1 MKFLYAFIAV
11 FLLWSGDVRADED
24 VDDAVG
30 NSGEMAIFQRELERL
45 MPQNTSVPEKFTE
58 QTVMPPAGD
67 PLPFVAEEDLNF
79 PDDELETTTET
90 ANENVPDDQLSSG
103 EGGAL
108 PSFPARSPV
117 FIPGNGVPAPADN
130 NKDNGAGNAK
140 ALNGNETLS
149 ETLQNQEKEKLP
161 IPIPNVKG
169 TWVDKLTSSV
179 SSSLRKENDGEDED
193 AEDSAASE
201 NIGKET
207 LSGMVTKSKASSK
220 RSNASVFDISG
231 IMLRMN
237 QTQVEKAMLS
247 RGFKKISQKL
257 EIPNFIKW
265 RNEEKCR
272 GNGVVGFERL
282 SNCVVEISK
291 KANHQYVENVK
302 YTNFKT
308 KEEISVNFTSNFTNN
323 KVYRVMYKSI
333 TPRVTGSGQRAQYL
347 RNIKVYDFWRRINRK
362 YGAPD
367 NKDEVTWGLG
377 GNSPY
382 LKASTGFL
390 VLEDPM
396 LRELDFTRMSR
407 EDQRFLH
414 TDLYN
419 F

>member
-11 FLLWSGDVRADED
+11 CLLWGGNVRADED
-24 VDDAVG
+24 AGAAAD
-30 NSGEMAIFQRELERL
+30 NSEMAKFQRELDRL
-45 MPQNTSVPEKFTE
+45 MAQTQNRTPVPE
-58 QTVMPPAGD
+58 QTAMPPAGD

-79 PDDELETTTET
+79 PDDEFEAGGE
-90 ANENVPDDQLSSG
+90 ASPDDGTIETFAPETKSG
-103 EGGAL
+103 DGSL
-108 PSFPARSPV
+108 PTFPVQSPV
-117 FIPGNGVPAPADN
+117 FMPGSGTPPAKNADKPA
-130 NKDNGAGNAK
+130 AK
-140 ALNGNETLS
+140 SLDGESLS
-149 ETLQNQEKEKLP
+149 DTLQSQEKEKLP
-161 IPIPNVKG
+161 IPIPNVRG

-179 SSSLRKENDGEDED
+179 TSSLNK
-193 AEDSAASE
+193 DSAEEEEELSNNPE
-201 NIGKET
+201 IGGGET
-207 LSGMVTKSKASSK
+207 LDGMVKKSQSSAK
-220 RSNASVFDISG
+220 RSNASVFDVSG

-237 QTQVEKAMLS
+237 LTQVEKAMLS

-291 KANHQYVENVK
+291 KANHQYVETAK
-302 YTNFKT
+302 YANFKT
-308 KEEISVNFTSNFTNN
+308 KEEVSVNFTSNFTNN

-333 TPRVTGSGQRAQYL
+333 SPRVTGSGQKAQYL
-347 RNIKVYDFWRRINRK
+347 RNIKVYDFWRRINQK

>member
-11 FLLWSGDVRADED
+11 CFLWSGNVRADDNAGAVAED
-24 VDDAVG
+24 
-30 NSGEMAIFQRELERL
+30 SEMAKFQRELDRL
-45 MPQNTSVPEKFTE
+45 MAQTQNQSVVPSEQE
-58 QTVMPPAGD
+58 QTAMPPAGD

-79 PDDELETTTET
+79 PDDELEAGGE
-90 ANENVPDDQLSSG
+90 ASPDDGTVETFAPETKNGDGS
-103 EGGAL
+103 L
-108 PSFPARSPV
+108 PTFPAQSPV
-117 FIPGNGVPAPADN
+117 FMPGSGTPPAKNADKPA
-130 NKDNGAGNAK
+130 AK
-140 ALNGNETLS
+140 SLDGESLS
-149 ETLQNQEKEKLP
+149 DTLQSQEKEKLP

-179 SSSLRKENDGEDED
+179 TSSLN
-193 AEDSAASE
+193 
-201 NIGKET
+201 KET
-207 LSGMVTKSKASSK
+207 AEEGEEPSNNPEIGGGETLDGMVKKSKTVTK
-220 RSNASVFDISG
+220 RSNASVFDVSG

-237 QTQVEKAMLS
+237 LTQVEKAMLS

-282 SNCVVEISK
+282 NNCVVEISK
-291 KANHQYVENVK
+291 KANHQYVENVRF
-302 YTNFKT
+302 TNFKT

-333 TPRVTGSGQRAQYL
+333 SPRVTGSGQRAQYL
-347 RNIKVYDFWRRINRK
+347 RNIKVYDFWRRINQK

>member
-11 FLLWSGDVRADED
+11 CLLWGGNVRADENANAAAGD
-24 VDDAVG
+24 
-30 NSGEMAIFQRELERL
+30 SEMAKFQRELDRL
-45 MPQNTSVPEKFTE
+45 MAQTQNRPPSSE
-58 QTVMPPAGD
+58 QTAMPPAGD

-79 PDDELETTTET
+79 PDDEFEAGGETSAGEQTLEPFPPETE
-90 ANENVPDDQLSSG
+90 ERDGSLPKFPVQSPGFMPDSGTPPAQNADKPATKSLEGESLS
-103 EGGAL
+103 
-108 PSFPARSPV
+108 
-117 FIPGNGVPAPADN
+117 D
-130 NKDNGAGNAK
+130 
-140 ALNGNETLS
+140 
-149 ETLQNQEKEKLP
+149 TLQSQEKEKLP

-179 SSSLRKENDGEDED
+179 TSSLNKEPA
-193 AEDSAASE
+193 AEEEEPSNNPE
-201 NIGKET
+201 IGGGET
-207 LSGMVTKSKASSK
+207 LDGMVKKSKASVK

-237 QTQVEKAMLS
+237 LTQVEKAMLS
-247 RGFKKISQKL
+247 HGFKKISQKL

-282 SNCVVEISK
+282 NNCVVEISK
-291 KANHQYVENVK
+291 KANHQYVETAK
-302 YTNFKT
+302 YANFKT
-308 KEEISVNFTSNFTNN
+308 KEEITVNFTSNFTNN

-333 TPRVTGSGQRAQYL
+333 SPRVTGSGQKAQYL
-347 RNIKVYDFWRRINRK
+347 RNIKVYDFWRRINQK